1 MVTDTTATDKGIG
14 FGVALS
20 LVAALGALVMFG
32 GGVVG
37 AQVTAAW
44 GFAAAMLAAT
54 LAVVAAQV
62 YW

>member
-1 MVTDTTATDKGIG
+1 MATETAATDKGIG
-14 FGVALS
+14 FAVALS
-20 LVAALGALVMFG
+20 LVAVLGAAVMFG

-54 LAVVAAQV
+54 LAVVGAQV